1 MEIIKTKDYDAM
13 SEKACLKVV
22 DTIRELDHPVLGL
35 ATGSTPE
42 GLYKCLIKAY
52 QDKQVHFDKVTTFN
66 LDEYIGLSPEDEN
79 SYHYYMNEKLFKK
92 IGLPAEQ
99 ANVPKG
105 NTGDAEEACQ
115 DYEALIRGAGHIDLQ
130 ILGLGVNG
138 HIAFNEPHTPFN
150 SRTQVVDLT
159 PSTRDAN
166 ARFFDSMVDV
176 PTQAITM
183 GIESIMESKEIILLA
198 SGEKKAEAVARMIH
212 GDVSET
218 FPASVLQRH
227 PNVTIIA
234 DEEALSKA

>member
-1 MEIIKTKDYDAM
+1 MEIIKTKDYDEM
-13 SEKACLKVV
+13 SKQACVKVIE
-22 DTIRELDHPVLGL
+22 TIEEMHQPVLGL

-42 GLYKCLIKAY
+42 GLYKCLIDAY
-52 QDKQVHFDKVTTFN
+52 KRNKVHFDKVTTFN
-66 LDEYIGLSPEDEN
+66 LDEYIGLSPEDKN
-79 SYHYYMNEKLFKK
+79 SYHYYMNENFFKH
-92 IGLPAEQ
+92 IDLPADQ

-105 NTGDAEEACQ
+105 NTGNASQACE
-115 DYEALIRGAGHIDLQ
+115 DYEQLIREAGHIDLQ

-159 PSTRDAN
+159 ESTKDAN
-166 ARFFDSMVDV
+166 ARFFESMDDV

-183 GIESIMESKEIILLA
+183 GLESIMESREIILLV
-198 SGEKKAEAVARMIH
+198 SGFKKAAALAELIH
-212 GDVSET
+212 GKKTESL
-218 FPASVLQRH
+218 PASILKNH